1 MNVSHF
7 CLVKK
12 YFLNC
17 MAVNKEEICFKV
29 SSALCVVIG
38 FVYAHSTHF
47 LQILLNIASET
58 KNGFHINLRLIK
70 ITPDTLFCCCSL
82 KKLKAEAKSR

>member
-1 MNVSHF
+1 MDVSHF

-17 MAVNKEEICFKV
+17 IAVNKEEICFKV
-29 SSALCVVIG
+29 SSAFCIVTR
-38 FVYAHSTHF
+38 FVYAHPTHF

-58 KNGFHINLRLIK
+58 ENSFCINPSFIK
-70 ITPDTLFCCCSL
+70 RTPNTLFCCCSL
-82 KKLKAEAKSR
+82 KKLKAEGK